1 MFRRF
6 RYFCCNAAE
15 VIDLSSSCQ
24 ETMLEDELSAEN
36 LNDSQ
41 YKILALL
48 GSSGCGKTTTL
59 RMIAGFETA
68 SSGQIKIGER
78 EVNNLKPADRNVAMA
93 FEGYAL
99 YPPLTVRDNIAFS
112 LMREKISKEKVD
124 SKVVEVSELLEI
136 TDILERYP
144 PSISGGQQQRV
155 SLARALVR
163 DSDALLLDEPMSQL
177 EPQLRAV
184 LRARVKDYIQH
195 NNKTVIFVTHDQTEA
210 VALADKIAV
219 MENGDLKQLASPYK
233 ISAKPSNVFVA
244 SFIGEPPM
252 NILKARINI
261 SDNLLKFEVLNEQN
275 EKTFSINFKNENI
288 SKENLNKLKND
299 QLIILG
305 IRPHKIFFNKTETNF
320 DGKARSSSYHW
331 LGDQVHIGIEING
344 SSIIGVADRNFEP
357 STDVKLN
364 FPLESINI
372 FNIETEEVILNGL

>member
-1 MFRRF
+1 M
-6 RYFCCNAAE
+6 AK
-15 VIDLSSSCQ
+15 VTL
-24 ETMLEDELSAEN
+24 EN
-36 LNDSQ
+36 LNKIFVSKIGKDV
-41 YKILALL
+41 KALNDFNLLLEDGEILALL

-68 SSGQIKIGER
+68 TSGQIKIGER
-78 EVNNLKPADRNVAMA
+78 IVNDLKPADRNVAMA

-99 YPPLTVRDNIAFS
+99 YPPLTVKDNIAFS
-112 LMREKISKEKVD
+112 LMREKISKDKVD
-124 SKVVEVSELLEI
+124 SKVMEVAELLEI

-219 MENGDLKQLASPYK
+219 MENGDLKQLASPYE

-252 NILKARINI
+252 NILRAKINK
-261 SDNLLKFEVLNEQN
+261 SNNTLKFEILNEKN
-275 EKTFSINFKNENI
+275 EKTFSINFGNESI
-288 SKENLNKLKND
+288 QKENLNKLAND
-299 QLIILG
+299 QLITLG
-305 IRPHKIFFNKTETNF
+305 IRPHKIFFNQKDSNF
-320 DGKARSSSYHW
+320 DGKASSSSYHW

-357 STDVKLN
+357 SSDVKLN

-372 FNIETEEVILNGL
+372 FNLETEEVILNGL

>member
-1 MFRRF
+1 M
-6 RYFCCNAAE
+6 AK
-15 VIDLSSSCQ
+15 VIL
-24 ETMLEDELSAEN
+24 EN
-36 LNDSQ
+36 LNKVFTSKIGKDV
-41 YKILALL
+41 KAVNDFNLLLEDGEILALL

-78 EVNNLKPADRNVAMA
+78 VVNNLKPADRNVAMA

-124 SKVVEVSELLEI
+124 SKVVEVAELLEI

-177 EPQLRAV
+177 EPQLRAI

-305 IRPHKIFFNKTETNF
+305 IRPHKIFFNQTETNF
-320 DGKARSSSYHW
+320 DGKASSSSYHW

>member
-1 MFRRF
+1 M
-6 RYFCCNAAE
+6 AK
-15 VIDLSSSCQ
+15 VIL
-24 ETMLEDELSAEN
+24 EN
-36 LNDSQ
+36 LNKVFTSKIGNDV
-41 YKILALL
+41 KAVNNFNLLLEDGEILALL

-78 EVNNLKPADRNVAMA
+78 IVNDLKPAERNVAMA

-124 SKVVEVSELLEI
+124 SKVMEVAELLEI

-195 NNKTVIFVTHDQTEA
+195 NKKTVIFVTHDQTEA

-219 MENGDLKQLASPYK
+219 MENGDLKQLSSPYE

-252 NILKARINI
+252 NILKAKI
-261 SDNLLKFEVLNEQN
+261 STTEEKLKFEILNDRN
-275 EKTFSINFKNENI
+275 EKTFSINFNKD
-288 SKENLNKLKND
+288 NLQKDNLAKLAND
-299 QLIILG
+299 QLITLG
-305 IRPHKIFFNKTETNF
+305 IRPHKIFFNEKDSNF
-320 DGKARSSSYHW
+320 DGKASSSSYHW

-357 STDVKLN
+357 SSDVKLN
-364 FPLESINI
+364 FPAESINI
-372 FNIETEEVILNGL
+372 FNLETEEVILNGL

>member
-1 MFRRF
+1 M
-6 RYFCCNAAE
+6 AK
-15 VIDLSSSCQ
+15 VTL
-24 ETMLEDELSAEN
+24 EN
-36 LNDSQ
+36 LNKIFVSKIGKDV
-41 YKILALL
+41 KAVNNFNLLLEDGEILALL

-68 SSGQIKIGER
+68 TSGQIKIGER
-78 EVNNLKPADRNVAMA
+78 FVNDLKPADRNVAMA

-99 YPPLTVRDNIAFS
+99 YPPLTVKDNIAFS
-112 LMREKISKEKVD
+112 LMREKISKDKVD
-124 SKVVEVSELLEI
+124 SKVMEVAELLEI

-219 MENGDLKQLASPYK
+219 MENGDLKQLASPYE

-252 NILKARINI
+252 NILRAKINK
-261 SDNLLKFEVLNEQN
+261 SNNTLKFEILNEKN
-275 EKTFSINFKNENI
+275 EKTFSINFGNESI
-288 SKENLNKLKND
+288 QKENLNKLAND
-299 QLIILG
+299 QLITLG
-305 IRPHKIFFNKTETNF
+305 IRPHKIFFNQKDSNF
-320 DGKARSSSYHW
+320 DGKASSSSYHW

-357 STDVKLN
+357 SSDVKLN

-372 FNIETEEVILNGL
+372 FNLETEEVILNGL

>member
-1 MFRRF
+1 M
-6 RYFCCNAAE
+6 AK
-15 VIDLSSSCQ
+15 VTL
-24 ETMLEDELSAEN
+24 EN
-36 LNDSQ
+36 LNKIFVSKIGKDV
-41 YKILALL
+41 KAVNDFNLLLEDGEILALL

-68 SSGQIKIGER
+68 TSGQIKIGER
-78 EVNNLKPADRNVAMA
+78 IVNDLKPADRNVAMA

-99 YPPLTVRDNIAFS
+99 YPPLTVKDNIAFS
-112 LMREKISKEKVD
+112 LMREKISKDKVD
-124 SKVVEVSELLEI
+124 SKVMEVAELLEI

-184 LRARVKDYIQH
+184 LRDRVKDYIQH

-219 MENGDLKQLASPYK
+219 MENGDLKQLASPYE

-252 NILKARINI
+252 NILRAKINK
-261 SDNLLKFEVLNEQN
+261 SNNTLKFEILNEKN
-275 EKTFSINFKNENI
+275 EKTFSINFSNESI
-288 SKENLNKLKND
+288 QKENLNKLAND
-299 QLIILG
+299 QLITLG
-305 IRPHKIFFNKTETNF
+305 IRPHKIFFNQKDSNF
-320 DGKARSSSYHW
+320 DGKASSSSYHW
-331 LGDQVHIGIEING
+331 LGDQVHIGIEIND

-357 STDVKLN
+357 SSDVKLN

-372 FNIETEEVILNGL
+372 FNLETEEVILNGL

>member
-1 MFRRF
+1 MAKVVLESLNKVFTSKIGKDVKAVNNF
-6 RYFCCNAAE
+6 NL
-15 VIDLSSSCQ
+15 I
-24 ETMLEDELSAEN
+24 LEDGE
-36 LNDSQ
+36 
-41 YKILALL
+41 ILALL

-68 SSGQIKIGER
+68 SSGQIRIGER
-78 EVNNLKPADRNVAMA
+78 LVNDLKPAERNVAMA

-99 YPPLTVRDNIAFS
+99 YPPLTVKDNIAFS

-124 SKVVEVSELLEI
+124 SKVMEVAELLEI
-136 TDILERYP
+136 TDILDRYP

-195 NNKTVIFVTHDQTEA
+195 NKKTVIFVTHDQTEA

-219 MENGDLKQLASPYK
+219 MENGDLKQLASPYE

-252 NILKARINI
+252 NILKAKINTVEEK
-261 SDNLLKFEVLNEQN
+261 LKFEILNDKN
-275 EKTFSINFKNENI
+275 EKTFSIKFNKENI
-288 SKENLNKLKND
+288 QKENLAKLAND
-299 QLIILG
+299 QLITLG
-305 IRPHKIFFNKTETNF
+305 IRPHKIFFNEKESNF
-320 DGKARSSSYHW
+320 EGKASCTSYHW
-331 LGDQVHIGIEING
+331 LGDQAHIGIEING
-344 SSIIGVADRNFEP
+344 SSIIGVADRDFEP
-357 STDVKLN
+357 SSDVKLN
-364 FPLESINI
+364 FPAESINI
-372 FNIETEEVILNGL
+372 FDLETEEVILNGL

>member
-1 MFRRF
+1 M
-6 RYFCCNAAE
+6 AK
-15 VIDLSSSCQ
+15 VIL
-24 ETMLEDELSAEN
+24 EN
-36 LNDSQ
+36 LNKVFTSKIGNDV
-41 YKILALL
+41 KAVNNFNLLLEDGEILALL

-78 EVNNLKPADRNVAMA
+78 IVNDLKPAERNVAMA

-124 SKVVEVSELLEI
+124 SKVMEVAELLEI

-195 NNKTVIFVTHDQTEA
+195 NKKTVIFVTHDQTEA

-219 MENGDLKQLASPYK
+219 MENGDLKQLASPYE

-252 NILKARINI
+252 NILKAKI
-261 SDNLLKFEVLNEQN
+261 STTEEKLKFEILNDRN
-275 EKTFSINFKNENI
+275 EKTFSIYFNKD
-288 SKENLNKLKND
+288 NLQKDNLAKLAND
-299 QLIILG
+299 QLITLG
-305 IRPHKIFFNKTETNF
+305 IRPHKIFFNEKDSNF
-320 DGKARSSSYHW
+320 DGKASSSSYHW

-357 STDVKLN
+357 SSDVKLN
-364 FPLESINI
+364 FPAESINI
-372 FNIETEEVILNGL
+372 FNLETEEVILNGL

>member
-1 MFRRF
+1 M
-6 RYFCCNAAE
+6 AK
-15 VIDLSSSCQ
+15 VV
-24 ETMLEDELSAEN
+24 LESLNKVFTSKIGKDVKAVNNFNLILEN
-36 LNDSQ
+36 GE
-41 YKILALL
+41 ILALL

-68 SSGQIKIGER
+68 SSGQIRIGER
-78 EVNNLKPADRNVAMA
+78 LVNDLKPAERNVAMA

-99 YPPLTVRDNIAFS
+99 YPPLTVKDNIAFS

-124 SKVVEVSELLEI
+124 SKVMEVAELLEI

-195 NNKTVIFVTHDQTEA
+195 NKKTVIFVTHDQTEA

-219 MENGDLKQLASPYK
+219 MENGDLKQLASPYE

-252 NILKARINI
+252 NILKAKI
-261 SDNLLKFEVLNEQN
+261 STTEEKLTFEILNDRN
-275 EKTFSINFKNENI
+275 EKTFSINFNND
-288 SKENLNKLKND
+288 NLQKDNLAKLAND
-299 QLIILG
+299 QLITLG
-305 IRPHKIFFNKTETNF
+305 IRPHKIFFNEKESNF
-320 DGKARSSSYHW
+320 EGKASCTSYHW
-331 LGDQVHIGIEING
+331 LGDQAHIGIEING
-344 SSIIGVADRNFEP
+344 SSIIGVADRDFEP
-357 STDVKLN
+357 SSDVKLN
-364 FPLESINI
+364 FPAESINI
-372 FNIETEEVILNGL
+372 FDLETEEVILNGL

>member
-1 MFRRF
+1 M
-6 RYFCCNAAE
+6 AK
-15 VIDLSSSCQ
+15 VTL
-24 ETMLEDELSAEN
+24 EN
-36 LNDSQ
+36 LNKIFVSKIGKDV
-41 YKILALL
+41 KAVNDFNLLLEDGEILALL

-68 SSGQIKIGER
+68 TSGQIKIGER
-78 EVNNLKPADRNVAMA
+78 IVNDLKPADRNVAMA

-99 YPPLTVRDNIAFS
+99 YPPLTVKDNIAFS
-112 LMREKISKEKVD
+112 LMREKISKDKVD
-124 SKVVEVSELLEI
+124 SKVMEVAELLEI

-163 DSDALLLDEPMSQL
+163 DSDALLLDEPMSQH

-219 MENGDLKQLASPYK
+219 MENGDLKQLASPYE

-252 NILKARINI
+252 NILRAKINK
-261 SDNLLKFEVLNEQN
+261 SNNTLKFEILNEKN
-275 EKTFSINFKNENI
+275 EKTFSINFSNESI
-288 SKENLNKLKND
+288 QKENLNKLAND
-299 QLIILG
+299 QLITLG
-305 IRPHKIFFNKTETNF
+305 IRPHKIFFNQKDSNF
-320 DGKARSSSYHW
+320 DGKASSSSYHW
-331 LGDQVHIGIEING
+331 LGEQVHIGIEING

-357 STDVKLN
+357 SSDVKLN

-372 FNIETEEVILNGL
+372 FNLETEEVILNGL

>member
-1 MFRRF
+1 M
-6 RYFCCNAAE
+6 AK
-15 VIDLSSSCQ
+15 VIL
-24 ETMLEDELSAEN
+24 EN
-36 LNDSQ
+36 LNKVFTSKIGNDV
-41 YKILALL
+41 KAVNNFNLLLEDGEILALL

-78 EVNNLKPADRNVAMA
+78 IVNDLKPAERNVAMA

-124 SKVVEVSELLEI
+124 SKVMEVAELLEI

-195 NNKTVIFVTHDQTEA
+195 NKKTVIFVTHDQTEA

-219 MENGDLKQLASPYK
+219 MENGDLKQLASPYE

-252 NILKARINI
+252 NILKAKI
-261 SDNLLKFEVLNEQN
+261 STTEDKLKFEILNDRN
-275 EKTFSINFKNENI
+275 EKTFSINFNKD
-288 SKENLNKLKND
+288 NLQKDNLAKLAND
-299 QLIILG
+299 QLITLG
-305 IRPHKIFFNKTETNF
+305 IRPHKIFFNEKDSNF
-320 DGKARSSSYHW
+320 DGKASSSSYHW

-357 STDVKLN
+357 SSDVKLN
-364 FPLESINI
+364 FPAESINI
-372 FNIETEEVILNGL
+372 FNLETEEVILNGL

>member
-1 MFRRF
+1 MAKVTLEKLNKIFVSKIGK
-6 RYFCCNAAE
+6 E
-15 VIDLSSSCQ
+15 VKAVNDFNLL
-24 ETMLEDELSAEN
+24 LEDGE
-36 LNDSQ
+36 
-41 YKILALL
+41 ILALL

-68 SSGQIKIGER
+68 TSGQIKIGER
-78 EVNNLKPADRNVAMA
+78 IVNDLKPADRNVAMA

-99 YPPLTVRDNIAFS
+99 YPPLTVKDNIAFS
-112 LMREKISKEKVD
+112 LMREKISKDKVD
-124 SKVVEVSELLEI
+124 SKVMEVAELLEI

-195 NNKTVIFVTHDQTEA
+195 NNKTVIFVTHDQTEG

-219 MENGDLKQLASPYK
+219 MENGDLKQLASPYE

-252 NILKARINI
+252 NILRAKINK
-261 SDNLLKFEVLNEQN
+261 SNNTLKFEILNEKN
-275 EKTFSINFKNENI
+275 EKTFSINFSNESI
-288 SKENLNKLKND
+288 QKENLNKLEND
-299 QLIILG
+299 QLITLG
-305 IRPHKIFFNKTETNF
+305 IRPHKIFFNQKDSNF
-320 DGKARSSSYHW
+320 DGKASSSSYHW

-357 STDVKLN
+357 SSDVKLN

-372 FNIETEEVILNGL
+372 FNLETEEVILNGL

>member
-1 MFRRF
+1 M
-6 RYFCCNAAE
+6 AK
-15 VIDLSSSCQ
+15 VTL
-24 ETMLEDELSAEN
+24 EN
-36 LNDSQ
+36 LNKIFVSKIGKDV
-41 YKILALL
+41 KAVNDFNLLLEDGEILALL

-68 SSGQIKIGER
+68 TSGQIKIGER
-78 EVNNLKPADRNVAMA
+78 IVNDLKPADRNVAMA

-99 YPPLTVRDNIAFS
+99 YPPLTVKDNIAFS
-112 LMREKISKEKVD
+112 LMREKISKDKVD
-124 SKVVEVSELLEI
+124 SKVMEVAELLEI

-219 MENGDLKQLASPYK
+219 MENGDLKQLASPYE

-252 NILKARINI
+252 NILRAKINK
-261 SDNLLKFEVLNEQN
+261 SNNTLKFEILNEKN
-275 EKTFSINFKNENI
+275 EKTFSINFSNESI
-288 SKENLNKLKND
+288 QKENVNKLAND
-299 QLIILG
+299 QLITLG
-305 IRPHKIFFNKTETNF
+305 IRPHKIFFNQKDSNF
-320 DGKARSSSYHW
+320 DGKASSSSYHW

-357 STDVKLN
+357 SSDVKLN

-372 FNIETEEVILNGL
+372 FNLETEEVILNGL

>member
-1 MFRRF
+1 M
-6 RYFCCNAAE
+6 AK
-15 VIDLSSSCQ
+15 VTL
-24 ETMLEDELSAEN
+24 EN
-36 LNDSQ
+36 LNKIFVSKIGKDV
-41 YKILALL
+41 KAVNDFNLLLEDGEILALL

-68 SSGQIKIGER
+68 TSGQIKIGER
-78 EVNNLKPADRNVAMA
+78 IVNDLKPADRNVAMA

-99 YPPLTVRDNIAFS
+99 YPPLTVKDNIAFS
-112 LMREKISKEKVD
+112 LMREKISKDKVD
-124 SKVVEVSELLEI
+124 SKVMEVAELLEI

-184 LRARVKDYIQH
+184 LRARVKEYIQH
-195 NNKTVIFVTHDQTEA
+195 NNNTVIFVTHDQTEA

-219 MENGDLKQLASPYK
+219 MENGDLKQLASPYE

-252 NILKARINI
+252 NILRAKINK
-261 SDNLLKFEVLNEQN
+261 SNNTLKFEILNEKN
-275 EKTFSINFKNENI
+275 EKTFSINFSNESI
-288 SKENLNKLKND
+288 QKENLNKLAND
-299 QLIILG
+299 QLITLG
-305 IRPHKIFFNKTETNF
+305 IRPHKIFFNQKDSNF
-320 DGKARSSSYHW
+320 DGKASSSSYHW

-357 STDVKLN
+357 SSDVKLN

-372 FNIETEEVILNGL
+372 FNLETEEVILNGL

>member
-1 MFRRF
+1 M
-6 RYFCCNAAE
+6 AK
-15 VIDLSSSCQ
+15 VTL
-24 ETMLEDELSAEN
+24 EN
-36 LNDSQ
+36 LNKIFVSKIGKDV
-41 YKILALL
+41 KAVNDFNLLLEDGEILALL

-68 SSGQIKIGER
+68 TSGQIKIGER
-78 EVNNLKPADRNVAMA
+78 IVNDLKPADRNVAMA

-99 YPPLTVRDNIAFS
+99 YPPLTVKDNIAFS
-112 LMREKISKEKVD
+112 LMREKISKDKVD
-124 SKVVEVSELLEI
+124 SKVMEVAELLEI

-219 MENGDLKQLASPYK
+219 MENGDLKQLASPYE

-252 NILKARINI
+252 NILKAKINK
-261 SDNLLKFEVLNEQN
+261 SNNTLKFEILNEKN
-275 EKTFSINFKNENI
+275 EKTFSINFNNESI
-288 SKENLNKLKND
+288 QKENLNKLAND
-299 QLIILG
+299 QLITLG
-305 IRPHKIFFNKTETNF
+305 IRPHKIFFNQKDSNF
-320 DGKARSSSYHW
+320 DGKASSSSYHW

-357 STDVKLN
+357 SSDVKLN

-372 FNIETEEVILNGL
+372 FNLETEEVILNGL

>member
-1 MFRRF
+1 MAKVVLESLNKVFTSKIGKDVKAVNNF
-6 RYFCCNAAE
+6 NL
-15 VIDLSSSCQ
+15 I
-24 ETMLEDELSAEN
+24 LEDGE
-36 LNDSQ
+36 
-41 YKILALL
+41 ILALL

-68 SSGQIKIGER
+68 SSGQIRIGER
-78 EVNNLKPADRNVAMA
+78 LVNDLKPAERNVAMA

-99 YPPLTVRDNIAFS
+99 YPPLTVKDNIAFS

-124 SKVVEVSELLEI
+124 SKVMEVAELLEI
-136 TDILERYP
+136 TDILDRYP

-195 NNKTVIFVTHDQTEA
+195 NKKTVIFVTHDQTEA

-219 MENGDLKQLASPYK
+219 MENGDLKQLASPYE

-252 NILKARINI
+252 NILKAKINTVEEK
-261 SDNLLKFEVLNEQN
+261 LKFEILNDKN
-275 EKTFSINFKNENI
+275 EKTFSIKFSKDNI
-288 SKENLNKLKND
+288 QKENLAKLAND
-299 QLIILG
+299 QLITLG
-305 IRPHKIFFNKTETNF
+305 IRPHKIFFNEKESNF

-344 SSIIGVADRNFEP
+344 SSIIGVADRDFEP
-357 STDVKLN
+357 SSDVKLN
-364 FPLESINI
+364 FPAESINI
-372 FNIETEEVILNGL
+372 FDLETEEVILNGL

>member
-1 MFRRF
+1 M
-6 RYFCCNAAE
+6 AK
-15 VIDLSSSCQ
+15 VTL
-24 ETMLEDELSAEN
+24 EN
-36 LNDSQ
+36 LNKIFVSKIGKDV
-41 YKILALL
+41 KAVNDFNLLLEDGEILALL

-68 SSGQIKIGER
+68 TSGQIKIGER
-78 EVNNLKPADRNVAMA
+78 IVNDLKPADRNVAMA

-99 YPPLTVRDNIAFS
+99 YPPLTVKDNIAFS
-112 LMREKISKEKVD
+112 LMREKISKDKVE
-124 SKVVEVSELLEI
+124 SKVMEVAELLEI

-219 MENGDLKQLASPYK
+219 MENGDLKQLASPYE

-252 NILKARINI
+252 NILRAKINKSI
-261 SDNLLKFEVLNEQN
+261 NTLKFEILNEKN
-275 EKTFSINFKNENI
+275 EKTFSINFSNESI
-288 SKENLNKLKND
+288 QKENLNKLAND
-299 QLIILG
+299 QLITLG
-305 IRPHKIFFNKTETNF
+305 IRPHKIFFNQKDSNF
-320 DGKARSSSYHW
+320 DGKASSSSYHW

-357 STDVKLN
+357 SSDVKLN

-372 FNIETEEVILNGL
+372 FNLETEEVILNGL

>member
-1 MFRRF
+1 LAKVTLEKLNKIFVSKIGKDVKAVNDF
-6 RYFCCNAAE
+6 N
-15 VIDLSSSCQ
+15 LL
-24 ETMLEDELSAEN
+24 LEDGE
-36 LNDSQ
+36 
-41 YKILALL
+41 ILALL

-68 SSGQIKIGER
+68 TSGQIKIGER
-78 EVNNLKPADRNVAMA
+78 IVNDLKPADRNVAMA

-99 YPPLTVRDNIAFS
+99 YPPLTVKDNIAFS
-112 LMREKISKEKVD
+112 LMREKISKDKVE
-124 SKVVEVSELLEI
+124 SKVMEVAELLEI

-219 MENGDLKQLASPYK
+219 MENGDLKQLASPYE

-252 NILKARINI
+252 NILRAKINK
-261 SDNLLKFEVLNEQN
+261 SNNTLKFEILNEKN
-275 EKTFSINFKNENI
+275 EKTFSINFSNESI
-288 SKENLNKLKND
+288 QKENLNKLAND
-299 QLIILG
+299 QLITLG
-305 IRPHKIFFNKTETNF
+305 IRPHKIFFNQKDSNF
-320 DGKARSSSYHW
+320 DGKASSSSYHW

-357 STDVKLN
+357 SSDVKLN

-372 FNIETEEVILNGL
+372 FNLETEEVILNGL

>member
-1 MFRRF
+1 M
-6 RYFCCNAAE
+6 AK
-15 VIDLSSSCQ
+15 VIL
-24 ETMLEDELSAEN
+24 EN
-36 LNDSQ
+36 LNKVFTSKIGNNVKAVNNFNLLLEDGE
-41 YKILALL
+41 ILALL

-78 EVNNLKPADRNVAMA
+78 IVNDLKPAERNVAMA

-124 SKVVEVSELLEI
+124 SKVMEVAELLEI

-195 NNKTVIFVTHDQTEA
+195 NKKTVIFVTHDQEEA
-210 VALADKIAV
+210 VLLADKIA
-219 MENGDLKQLASPYK
+219 
-233 ISAKPSNVFVA
+233 
-244 SFIGEPPM
+244 
-252 NILKARINI
+252 
-261 SDNLLKFEVLNEQN
+261 
-275 EKTFSINFKNENI
+275 
-288 SKENLNKLKND
+288 
-299 QLIILG
+299 LI
-305 IRPHKIFFNKTETNF
+305 F
-320 DGKARSSSYHW
+320 DGE
-331 LGDQVHIGIEING
+331 LQ
-344 SSIIGVADRNFEP
+344 NFTSP
-357 STDVKLN
+357 KTIMKNQKILRQQN
-364 FPLESINI
+364 FLE
-372 FNIETEEVILNGL
+372 V

>member
-1 MFRRF
+1 M
-6 RYFCCNAAE
+6 AK
-15 VIDLSSSCQ
+15 VTL
-24 ETMLEDELSAEN
+24 EN
-36 LNDSQ
+36 LNKIFLSKIGKDV
-41 YKILALL
+41 KAVNDFNLLLEDGEILALL

-68 SSGQIKIGER
+68 TSGQIKIGER
-78 EVNNLKPADRNVAMA
+78 IVNDLKPADRNVAMA

-99 YPPLTVRDNIAFS
+99 YPPLTVKDNIAFS
-112 LMREKISKEKVD
+112 LMREKISKDKVD
-124 SKVVEVSELLEI
+124 SKVMEVAELLEI

-219 MENGDLKQLASPYK
+219 MENGDLKQLASPYE

-252 NILKARINI
+252 NILRAKINK
-261 SDNLLKFEVLNEQN
+261 SNNTLKFEILNDKN
-275 EKTFSINFKNENI
+275 EKTFSINFSNESI
-288 SKENLNKLKND
+288 QKENLNKLAND
-299 QLIILG
+299 QLITLG
-305 IRPHKIFFNKTETNF
+305 IRPHKIFFNQKDSNF
-320 DGKARSSSYHW
+320 DGKASSSSYHW

-357 STDVKLN
+357 SSDVKLN

-372 FNIETEEVILNGL
+372 FNLETEEVILNGL

>member
-1 MFRRF
+1 M
-6 RYFCCNAAE
+6 AK
-15 VIDLSSSCQ
+15 VILESLNKVFTSKIGNDVKAVNNFNLL
-24 ETMLEDELSAEN
+24 LEDGE
-36 LNDSQ
+36 
-41 YKILALL
+41 ILALL

-68 SSGQIKIGER
+68 SSGLIKIGER
-78 EVNNLKPADRNVAMA
+78 IINDLKPAERNVAMA

-124 SKVVEVSELLEI
+124 SKVMEVAELLEI

-195 NNKTVIFVTHDQTEA
+195 NKKTVIFVTHDQTEA

-219 MENGDLKQLASPYK
+219 MENGDLKQLASPYE

-252 NILKARINI
+252 NILKAKI
-261 SDNLLKFEVLNEQN
+261 STTEEKLKFEILNDRN
-275 EKTFSINFKNENI
+275 EKTFSINFNKD
-288 SKENLNKLKND
+288 NLQKDNLAKLSND
-299 QLIILG
+299 QLITLG
-305 IRPHKIFFNKTETNF
+305 IRPHKIFFNEKDSNF
-320 DGKARSSSYHW
+320 DGKASSSSYHW

-357 STDVKLN
+357 SSDVKLN
-364 FPLESINI
+364 FPAESINI
-372 FNIETEEVILNGL
+372 FNLDTEEVILNGL

>member
-1 MFRRF
+1 MSKVTLENLKKIFVSKIGKDVKAVNDF
-6 RYFCCNAAE
+6 N
-15 VIDLSSSCQ
+15 LL
-24 ETMLEDELSAEN
+24 LEDGE
-36 LNDSQ
+36 
-41 YKILALL
+41 ILALL

-68 SSGQIKIGER
+68 TSGQIKIGER
-78 EVNNLKPADRNVAMA
+78 IVNDLKPADRNVAMA

-99 YPPLTVRDNIAFS
+99 YPPLTVKDNIAFS
-112 LMREKISKEKVD
+112 LMREKISKDKVD
-124 SKVVEVSELLEI
+124 SKVMEVAELLEI

-219 MENGDLKQLASPYK
+219 MENGDLKQLASPYE

-252 NILKARINI
+252 NILRAKINK
-261 SDNLLKFEVLNEQN
+261 SNNTLKFEILNEKN
-275 EKTFSINFKNENI
+275 EKTFSVNFSNESI
-288 SKENLNKLKND
+288 QKENLNKLAND
-299 QLIILG
+299 QLITLG
-305 IRPHKIFFNKTETNF
+305 IRPHKIFFNQKDSNF
-320 DGKARSSSYHW
+320 DGKASSSSYHW

-357 STDVKLN
+357 SSDVKLN

-372 FNIETEEVILNGL
+372 FNLETEEVILNGL

>member
-1 MFRRF
+1 M
-6 RYFCCNAAE
+6 AK
-15 VIDLSSSCQ
+15 VTL
-24 ETMLEDELSAEN
+24 EN
-36 LNDSQ
+36 LNKIFVSKIGKDV
-41 YKILALL
+41 KAVNDFNLLLEDGEILALL

-68 SSGQIKIGER
+68 TSGQIKIGER
-78 EVNNLKPADRNVAMA
+78 IVNDLKPADRNVAMA

-99 YPPLTVRDNIAFS
+99 YPPLTVKDNIAFS
-112 LMREKISKEKVD
+112 LMREKISKDKVD
-124 SKVVEVSELLEI
+124 SKVMEVAELLEI

-219 MENGDLKQLASPYK
+219 MENGDLKQLASPYE

-252 NILKARINI
+252 NILRAKINK
-261 SDNLLKFEVLNEQN
+261 SNNTLKFEILNEKN
-275 EKTFSINFKNENI
+275 EKTFSVNFSNESI
-288 SKENLNKLKND
+288 QKENLNKLAND
-299 QLIILG
+299 QLITLG
-305 IRPHKIFFNKTETNF
+305 IRPHKIFFNQKDSNF
-320 DGKARSSSYHW
+320 DGKASSSSYHW

-357 STDVKLN
+357 SSDVKLN

-372 FNIETEEVILNGL
+372 FNLETEEVILNGL

>member
-1 MFRRF
+1 M
-6 RYFCCNAAE
+6 AK
-15 VIDLSSSCQ
+15 VILESLNKVFTSKIGNDVKAVNNFNLL
-24 ETMLEDELSAEN
+24 LEDGE
-36 LNDSQ
+36 
-41 YKILALL
+41 ILALL

-78 EVNNLKPADRNVAMA
+78 IVNDLKPAERNVAMA

-124 SKVVEVSELLEI
+124 SKVMEVAELLEI

-195 NNKTVIFVTHDQTEA
+195 NKKTVIFVTHDQTEA

-219 MENGDLKQLASPYK
+219 MENGDLKQLASPYE

-252 NILKARINI
+252 NILKAKI
-261 SDNLLKFEVLNEQN
+261 STTEEKLTFEILNDRN
-275 EKTFSINFKNENI
+275 EKTFSINFNKD
-288 SKENLNKLKND
+288 NLQKDNLAKLSND
-299 QLIILG
+299 QLITLG
-305 IRPHKIFFNKTETNF
+305 IRPHKIFFNKKDSNF
-320 DGKARSSSYHW
+320 DGKASSSSYHW

-357 STDVKLN
+357 SSDVKLN
-364 FPLESINI
+364 FPAESINI
-372 FNIETEEVILNGL
+372 FNLETEEVILNGL

>member
-1 MFRRF
+1 M
-6 RYFCCNAAE
+6 AK
-15 VIDLSSSCQ
+15 VTL
-24 ETMLEDELSAEN
+24 EN
-36 LNDSQ
+36 LNKIFVSKIGKDV
-41 YKILALL
+41 KAVNDFNLLLEDGEILALL

-68 SSGQIKIGER
+68 TSGQIKIGER
-78 EVNNLKPADRNVAMA
+78 IVNDLKPADRNVAMA

-99 YPPLTVRDNIAFS
+99 YPPLTVKDNIAFS
-112 LMREKISKEKVD
+112 LMREKISKDTVD
-124 SKVVEVSELLEI
+124 SKVMEVAELLEI

-219 MENGDLKQLASPYK
+219 MENGDLKQLASPYE

-252 NILKARINI
+252 NILRAKINK
-261 SDNLLKFEVLNEQN
+261 SNNTLKFEILNEKN
-275 EKTFSINFKNENI
+275 EKTFSINFSNESI
-288 SKENLNKLKND
+288 QKENLNKLAND
-299 QLIILG
+299 QLITLG
-305 IRPHKIFFNKTETNF
+305 IRPHKIFFNQKDSNF
-320 DGKARSSSYHW
+320 DGKASSSSYHW

-357 STDVKLN
+357 SSDVKLN

-372 FNIETEEVILNGL
+372 FNLETEEVILNGL

>member
-1 MFRRF
+1 M
-6 RYFCCNAAE
+6 AK
-15 VIDLSSSCQ
+15 VIL
-24 ETMLEDELSAEN
+24 EN
-36 LNDSQ
+36 LNKVFTSKIGNDV
-41 YKILALL
+41 KAVNNFNLLLEDGEILALL

-78 EVNNLKPADRNVAMA
+78 IVNDLKPAERNVAMA

-124 SKVVEVSELLEI
+124 SKVMEVAELLEI

-195 NNKTVIFVTHDQTEA
+195 NKKTVIFVTHDQTEA

-219 MENGDLKQLASPYK
+219 MENGDLKQLASPYE

-252 NILKARINI
+252 NILKAKI
-261 SDNLLKFEVLNEQN
+261 STTEEKLTFEILNDRN
-275 EKTFSINFKNENI
+275 EKTFSINFNKD
-288 SKENLNKLKND
+288 NLQKDNLAKLANN
-299 QLIILG
+299 QLITLG
-305 IRPHKIFFNKTETNF
+305 IRPHKIFFNEKDSNF
-320 DGKARSSSYHW
+320 DGKASSSSYHW

-357 STDVKLN
+357 SSDVKLN
-364 FPLESINI
+364 FPAESINI
-372 FNIETEEVILNGL
+372 FNLETEEVILNGL

>member
-1 MFRRF
+1 VAKVVLESLNKVFTSKIGKDVKAVNNF
-6 RYFCCNAAE
+6 NL
-15 VIDLSSSCQ
+15 I
-24 ETMLEDELSAEN
+24 LEDGE
-36 LNDSQ
+36 
-41 YKILALL
+41 ILALL

-78 EVNNLKPADRNVAMA
+78 LVNDLKPAERNVAMA

-99 YPPLTVRDNIAFS
+99 YPPLTVKDNIAFS

-124 SKVVEVSELLEI
+124 SKVMEVAELLEI
-136 TDILERYP
+136 TDILDRYP

-195 NNKTVIFVTHDQTEA
+195 NKKTVIFVTHDQTEA

-219 MENGDLKQLASPYK
+219 MENGDLKQLASPYE

-252 NILKARINI
+252 NILKAKINTVEEK
-261 SDNLLKFEVLNEQN
+261 LKFEILNDEN
-275 EKTFSINFKNENI
+275 EKTFSIKFNKDNI
-288 SKENLNKLKND
+288 KKENLAKLAND
-299 QLIILG
+299 QLITLG
-305 IRPHKIFFNKTETNF
+305 IRPHKIFFNEKESNF
-320 DGKARSSSYHW
+320 DGKASSSSYHW

-344 SSIIGVADRNFEP
+344 SSIIGVADRDFEP
-357 STDVKLN
+357 SSDVKLN
-364 FPLESINI
+364 FPAESINI
-372 FNIETEEVILNGL
+372 FDLETEEVILNGL

>member
-1 MFRRF
+1 M
-6 RYFCCNAAE
+6 AK
-15 VIDLSSSCQ
+15 VTL
-24 ETMLEDELSAEN
+24 EN
-36 LNDSQ
+36 LNKIFVSKIGKDV
-41 YKILALL
+41 KAVNDFNLLLEDGEILALL

-68 SSGQIKIGER
+68 TSGQIKIGER
-78 EVNNLKPADRNVAMA
+78 IVNDLKPADRNVAMA

-99 YPPLTVRDNIAFS
+99 YPPLTVKDNIAFS
-112 LMREKISKEKVD
+112 LMREKISKDKVD
-124 SKVVEVSELLEI
+124 SKVMEVAELLEI

-219 MENGDLKQLASPYK
+219 MENGDLKQLASPYE

-252 NILKARINI
+252 NILRAKINR
-261 SDNLLKFEVLNEQN
+261 SNNTLKFEILNEKN
-275 EKTFSINFKNENI
+275 EKTFSINFSNESI
-288 SKENLNKLKND
+288 QKENLNKLAND
-299 QLIILG
+299 QLITLG
-305 IRPHKIFFNKTETNF
+305 IRPHKIFFNQKDSNF
-320 DGKARSSSYHW
+320 DGKASSSSYHW
-331 LGDQVHIGIEING
+331 LGDQVHIGIEINS

-357 STDVKLN
+357 SSDVKLN

-372 FNIETEEVILNGL
+372 FNLETEEVILNGL

>member
-1 MFRRF
+1 M
-6 RYFCCNAAE
+6 AK
-15 VIDLSSSCQ
+15 VILESLNKVFTSKIGNDVKAVNNFNLI
-24 ETMLEDELSAEN
+24 LEDGE
-36 LNDSQ
+36 
-41 YKILALL
+41 ILALL

-68 SSGQIKIGER
+68 SSGQIRIGER
-78 EVNNLKPADRNVAMA
+78 LVNDLKPAERNVAMA

-99 YPPLTVRDNIAFS
+99 YPPLTVKDNIAFS

-124 SKVVEVSELLEI
+124 SKVMEVAELLEI
-136 TDILERYP
+136 TDILDRYP

-195 NNKTVIFVTHDQTEA
+195 NKKTVIFVTHDQTEA

-219 MENGDLKQLASPYK
+219 MENGDLKQLASPYE

-252 NILKARINI
+252 NILKAKI
-261 SDNLLKFEVLNEQN
+261 STTEEKLTFEILNDRN
-275 EKTFSINFKNENI
+275 EKTFSINFNKD
-288 SKENLNKLKND
+288 NLQKDNLAKLSND
-299 QLIILG
+299 QVITLG
-305 IRPHKIFFNKTETNF
+305 IRPHKIFFNEKDSNF
-320 DGKARSSSYHW
+320 DGKASSSSYHW

-357 STDVKLN
+357 SSDVKLN
-364 FPLESINI
+364 FPAESINI
-372 FNIETEEVILNGL
+372 FNLETEEVILNGL

>member
-1 MFRRF
+1 M
-6 RYFCCNAAE
+6 AK
-15 VIDLSSSCQ
+15 VIL
-24 ETMLEDELSAEN
+24 EN
-36 LNDSQ
+36 LNKVFTSKIGKDV
-41 YKILALL
+41 KAVNDFNLLLEDGEILALL

-78 EVNNLKPADRNVAMA
+78 VVNNLKPADRNVAMA

-124 SKVVEVSELLEI
+124 SKVVEVAELLEI
-136 TDILERYP
+136 SEILERYP

-233 ISAKPSNVFVA
+233 ISSKPSNVFVA

-252 NILKARINI
+252 NILKARINT

-288 SKENLNKLKND
+288 SKENLDKLKND

-305 IRPHKIFFNKTETNF
+305 IRPHKIFFNQTETNF
-320 DGKARSSSYHW
+320 DGKASSSSYHW

>member
-1 MFRRF
+1 MSK
-6 RYFCCNAAE
+6 
-15 VIDLSSSCQ
+15 VTL
-24 ETMLEDELSAEN
+24 EN
-36 LNDSQ
+36 LNKIFVSKIGKDV
-41 YKILALL
+41 KAVNDFNLLLEDGEILALL

-68 SSGQIKIGER
+68 TSGQIKIGER
-78 EVNNLKPADRNVAMA
+78 IVNDLKPADRNVAMA

-99 YPPLTVRDNIAFS
+99 YPPLTVKDNIAFS
-112 LMREKISKEKVD
+112 LMREKISKDKVD
-124 SKVVEVSELLEI
+124 SKVMEVAELLEI

-219 MENGDLKQLASPYK
+219 MENGDLKQLASPYE

-252 NILKARINI
+252 NILRAKINK
-261 SDNLLKFEVLNEQN
+261 SNNTLKFEILNEKN
-275 EKTFSINFKNENI
+275 EKTFSINFSNERI
-288 SKENLNKLKND
+288 QKENLNKLAND
-299 QLIILG
+299 QLITLG
-305 IRPHKIFFNKTETNF
+305 IRPHKIFFNQKDSNF
-320 DGKARSSSYHW
+320 DGKASSSSYHW

-357 STDVKLN
+357 SSDVKLN

-372 FNIETEEVILNGL
+372 FNLETEEVILNGL

>member
-1 MFRRF
+1 VAKVVLESLNKVFTSKIGKDVKAVNNF
-6 RYFCCNAAE
+6 NL
-15 VIDLSSSCQ
+15 I
-24 ETMLEDELSAEN
+24 LEDGE
-36 LNDSQ
+36 
-41 YKILALL
+41 ILALL

-68 SSGQIKIGER
+68 SSGQIRIGER
-78 EVNNLKPADRNVAMA
+78 LVNDLKPAERNVAMA

-99 YPPLTVRDNIAFS
+99 YPPLTVKDNIAFS

-124 SKVVEVSELLEI
+124 SKVMEVAELLEI
-136 TDILERYP
+136 TDILDRYP

-195 NNKTVIFVTHDQTEA
+195 NKKTVIFVTHDQTEA

-219 MENGDLKQLASPYK
+219 MENGDLKQLASPYE

-252 NILKARINI
+252 NILKAKINTVEEK
-261 SDNLLKFEVLNEQN
+261 LKFEILNDKN
-275 EKTFSINFKNENI
+275 EKTFSIKFNKENI
-288 SKENLNKLKND
+288 QKENLAKLAND
-299 QLIILG
+299 QLITLG
-305 IRPHKIFFNKTETNF
+305 IRPHKIFFNEKESNF
-320 DGKARSSSYHW
+320 DRKASSTSYHW

-344 SSIIGVADRNFEP
+344 SSIIGVADRDFEP
-357 STDVKLN
+357 SSDVKLN
-364 FPLESINI
+364 FPAESINI
-372 FNIETEEVILNGL
+372 FDLETEEVILNGL

>member
-1 MFRRF
+1 M
-6 RYFCCNAAE
+6 AK
-15 VIDLSSSCQ
+15 VILESLNKVFTSKIGNDVKAVNNFNLL
-24 ETMLEDELSAEN
+24 LEDGE
-36 LNDSQ
+36 
-41 YKILALL
+41 ILALL

-78 EVNNLKPADRNVAMA
+78 IVNDLKPAERNVAMA

-124 SKVVEVSELLEI
+124 SKVMEVAELLEI

-195 NNKTVIFVTHDQTEA
+195 NKKTVIFVTHDQTEA

-219 MENGDLKQLASPYK
+219 MENGDLKQLASPYE

-252 NILKARINI
+252 NILKAKI
-261 SDNLLKFEVLNEQN
+261 STTQEKLNFEILNDRN
-275 EKTFSINFKNENI
+275 EKTFSINFNKD
-288 SKENLNKLKND
+288 NLQKDNLAKLSND
-299 QLIILG
+299 QVITLG
-305 IRPHKIFFNKTETNF
+305 IRPHKIFFNEKDSNF
-320 DGKARSSSYHW
+320 DGKASSSSYHW

-357 STDVKLN
+357 SSDVKLN
-364 FPLESINI
+364 FPAESINI
-372 FNIETEEVILNGL
+372 FNLETEEVILNGL

>member
-1 MFRRF
+1 M
-6 RYFCCNAAE
+6 AK
-15 VIDLSSSCQ
+15 VIL
-24 ETMLEDELSAEN
+24 EN
-36 LNDSQ
+36 LNKVFTSKIGKDV
-41 YKILALL
+41 KAVNDFNLLLEDGEILALL

-68 SSGQIKIGER
+68 SSGHIKIGER

-233 ISAKPSNVFVA
+233 ISARPSNVFVA

>member
-1 MFRRF
+1 M
-6 RYFCCNAAE
+6 AK
-15 VIDLSSSCQ
+15 VIL
-24 ETMLEDELSAEN
+24 EN
-36 LNDSQ
+36 LNKVFTSKIGNDV
-41 YKILALL
+41 KAVNNFNLLLEDGEILALL

-78 EVNNLKPADRNVAMA
+78 IVNDLKPAERNVAMA

-124 SKVVEVSELLEI
+124 SKVMEVAELLEI

-177 EPQLRAV
+177 EPQLRAI

-195 NNKTVIFVTHDQTEA
+195 NKKTVIFVTHDQTEA

-219 MENGDLKQLASPYK
+219 MENGDLKQLASPYE

-252 NILKARINI
+252 NILKAKI
-261 SDNLLKFEVLNEQN
+261 STTEEKLKFEILNDRN
-275 EKTFSINFKNENI
+275 EKTFSINFNKD
-288 SKENLNKLKND
+288 NLQKDNLAKLSND
-299 QLIILG
+299 QLITLG
-305 IRPHKIFFNKTETNF
+305 IRPHKIFFNEKDSNF
-320 DGKARSSSYHW
+320 DGKASSSSYHW

-357 STDVKLN
+357 SSDVKLN
-364 FPLESINI
+364 FPAESINI
-372 FNIETEEVILNGL
+372 FNLETEEVILNGL